1 MHPIPE
7 NSSPAPEDGRV
18 GRMSPL
24 HRLLD
29 EAFGRPA
36 GAFTEEP
43 LPPHASAR
51 TYVRLRFARPEAPCP
66 PTLMVMHLPPDPL
79 RSDEADGGDRPA
91 ELPFLTIAELLS
103 ARDVPVPK
111 VHGHDLTAGLVLLE
125 DLGDETFEARLR
137 RVPTDEWANLYGPA
151 VDLLADMHAACADLP
166 AGSLPTTR
174 RFDEALL
181 RWELDH
187 FREWGLEA
195 LHGPLGADD
204 RALLDRCF
212 DALARTLAASAQG
225 FVHRD
230 YQSRNL
236 LWAPAGEAA
245 HPSEARLAVI
255 DFQDALV
262 GPRVYDLVALLCDS
276 YVEVAPALRDA
287 MIARY
292 AERRGFSPDGTR
304 ALAAEFALQAVQRKL
319 KDAGRFV
326 FIDRE
331 RKNPG
336 FLRHYPRSLAYV
348 GQALERLP
356 EHAALRDLLVRTL
369 PGFPDAC
376 PVPAPT
382 SG

>member
-1 MHPIPE
+1 
-7 NSSPAPEDGRV
+7 
-18 GRMSPL
+18 MSPL
-24 HRLLD
+24 DLLLR
-29 EAFGRPA
+29 ESFGRPA

-43 LPPHASAR
+43 LPQHASAR
-51 TYVRLRFARPEAPCP
+51 TYVRLHFTRPEAPYP
-66 PTLMVMHLPPDPL
+66 PTLMVMRLPPDPL
-79 RSDEADGGDRPA
+79 RSDEGEGGDRPA
-91 ELPFLTIAELLS
+91 ELPFLTMAELLR
-103 ARDVPVPK
+103 ARDVPVPL
-111 VHGHDLTAGLVLLE
+111 VHGHDLAAGLVLLE
-125 DLGDETFEARLR
+125 DLGDETFEARLQ
-137 RVPTDEWANLYGPA
+137 RVPADEWASLYGPA

-166 AGSLPTTR
+166 EGSLPTTR

-195 LHGPLGADD
+195 LHGPLDADD
-204 RALLDRCF
+204 RALLDRSF
-212 DALARTLAASAQG
+212 DALARALTSSPQG

-236 LWAPAGEAA
+236 LWAPASDGADGD
-245 HPSEARLAVI
+245 ARLAII
-255 DFQDALV
+255 DFQDALL

-276 YVEVAPALRDA
+276 YVEITPALRDA

-292 AERRGFSPDGTR
+292 AERRGFTAEASR

-336 FLRHYPRSLAYV
+336 FLRHYPQSLAYV

-356 EHAALRDLLVRTL
+356 EHAALRDLLGRTL

-382 SG
+382 SR